1 MKEIRLSLHAR
12 EQCAERGAT
21 EAEVREAIER
31 GAREPAERGRFLSRL
46 DFQYGAKWQGRFYA
60 TKQVAPVAI
69 EEQNEIVVIT
79 VYTFY
84 F

>member
-1 MKEIRLSLHAR
+1 MKRIRLSLHAR
-12 EQCAERGAT
+12 EQCAERGASET
-21 EAEVREAIER
+21 EVREAIER
-31 GAREPAERGRFLSRL
+31 GVPEPAKLGRFLSRL
-46 DFQYGAKWQGRFYA
+46 NFQYGAKWQGRFYS

-69 EEQNEIVVIT
+69 EEENEIVVIT

>member
-1 MKEIRLSLHAR
+1 VKSIRLTAHAV

-21 EAEVREAIER
+21 EEEVREAVQQ
-31 GAREPAERGRFLSRL
+31 GVRELAKRGRFMARL
-46 DFQYGAKWQGRFYA
+46 NFQYGAKWQDRVYA
-60 TKQVAPVAI
+60 IKQVAPVAV
-69 EEQNEIVVIT
+69 EDQNEVVVVT

>member
-1 MKEIRLSLHAR
+1 MKQIRLSQHAR

-21 EAEVREAIER
+21 EAELREAIER
-31 GAREPAERGRFLSRL
+31 GTRESAKRGRFLSRL
-46 DFQYGAKWQGRFYA
+46 DFHYGAKWQGRFYS
-60 TKQVAPVAI
+60 TKQVAPVAF
-69 EEQNEIVVIT
+69 EEENEIVVIT

>member
-1 MKEIRLSLHAR
+1 MKPIRLTAHAK
-12 EQCAERGAT
+12 EQCLERGAS

-31 GAREPAERGRFLSRL
+31 GIAEPARRGRVMYRL
-46 DFQYGAKWQGRFYA
+46 NLPYGANWQGEMYA
-60 TKQVAPVAI
+60 IKQVAPVAI
-69 EEQNEIVVIT
+69 ETENEIIVVT